1 MHIDDLKNTIQLKME
16 QIRRSTSRYNSDK
29 PISIAIYM
37 SYEHSYLI
45 KHEIYRTSNDPT
57 TRYAYEFFH
66 HNTILGFQVYT
77 VCPTNRN
84 HCEVEHPP
92 FRLVD
97 LNAS

>member
-1 MHIDDLKNTIQLKME
+1 MHIDDLINTIQLKME

-57 TRYAYEFFH
+57 TRYAYEFFII
-66 HNTILGFQVYT
+66 TLYLVFKFILYALRIEIT
-77 VCPTNRN
+77 VR
-84 HCEVEHPP
+84 
-92 FRLVD
+92 
-97 LNAS
+97 